1 MTALSN
7 FAHAHS
13 EMSEPVPENLRDC
26 DPIER
31 SSDIAAE
38 TAPYNPSDADCLLAA
53 AELLLP
59 SLEAGKS
66 LDALMIR
73 TAMEDAF
80 GASDGDGA
88 WVWKDAYEAV
98 EVAQVIMLTKY
109 GGALQRQAKT
119 PADLLTM
126 IEKLALLAPTQT
138 RRSEDSIKLQ
148 QFSTP
153 LPLALIAAQAAGLQA
168 GDTLLE
174 PSAGTG
180 MLAILGQM
188 AGTKLALNELA
199 DTRRELL
206 GLMFPKA
213 RLSGHDSGAIDDRL
227 DRELQPSVILMN
239 PPFSAAPHVG
249 GKFKAATSQHV
260 LSALAR
266 LSPGGRLVAITG
278 SNFNPTSKTFQK
290 TFERIADLGRVVFSA
305 PVAGKV
311 FARHGTTVETRLTV
325 IDKFGPEDDRDQVT
339 NPDVFVSICETA
351 SDLLNAV
358 LLHVPR
364 RLALGA
370 KAVLPVAAKVSA
382 LSLRDAARAQ
392 SRAIAEE
399 KARHPF
405 DNSET
410 DDLTYLPKPWSPA
423 SGKLSDAVYEGY
435 ALQAIDIPG
444 AAEHPTA
451 LVQSAAMASVAPPLP
466 HHRPTLPKV
475 LIDNGALSGPQLESI
490 IYAGDAHE
498 THLKGWFKP
507 SKLEGQLVA
516 AGEDD
521 DGAFRLRKGWFLG
534 DGTGCGKGRQV
545 AGIILDNWL
554 RGRKRGVWVSKSDK
568 LLEDAK
574 RDWMALGG
582 LESDIVPLAKFR
594 QGSEIRLNQGI
605 LFVTYATLR
614 SAERQHD
621 GEVKASRLQQVV
633 DWIGEGFDGV
643 IAFDEGHAM
652 ANAAGEKS
660 ANDSGRGDK
669 KASQQGIAGLALQNL
684 VPDARVLYV
693 SATGATVVSNLAYA
707 SRLGLW
713 GTGDFPF
720 ATRGEFVSSM
730 EAGGIAAM
738 EIISR
743 DLKALG
749 LYLARSLSYEGVEYD
764 MLVHELTP
772 PQVEIYDSY
781 AEAFQI
787 IHNNL
792 EKALEASGISTDE
805 GTLNSQAKSAAR
817 SAFESNKQR
826 FFNHLITAMKCPT
839 MIKSIQAD
847 LDAGHAAVVQVVST
861 SEALMERR
869 LADIPASEWHDL
881 QVDITPREYVLDY
894 LAHSFPTQLFE
905 PFTDENGDL
914 KSRPAMDEFGNPVIC
929 REAERRRD
937 ALIAHLGALAP
948 VQGALD
954 QIIWHFGTDIVA
966 EVTGRKRRIVRTN
979 ENRLKVENRPASSN
993 LGETRAFMDDDKR
1006 ILVFSDAGGTGRS
1019 YHADLGVKNQRL
1031 RVHYLL
1037 EPGWKADNAI
1047 QGLGRT
1053 NRTNQAQPP
1062 LFRPCA
1068 TNVKGEK
1075 RFLSTIARRLDT
1087 LGAITKG
1094 QRETGGQNMF
1104 RAEDNLESAYARA
1117 ALRQFFY
1124 KLRAGQ
1130 IDVCS
1135 YVRFQEMTGLTLDD
1149 ADGCMKENLPPIQQF
1164 LNRCLALTIEMQDAI
1179 FEAFGHFLEA
1189 IIDDARKAGTLDVGL
1204 ETLRAEKFEI
1214 IDRKA
1219 IYEDPA
1225 TGSTTTALTVE
1236 RTDRNHPLTLAKAKE
1251 FCSRSEKA
1259 TLCWNKASKRVAIM
1273 VSAPAF
1279 MDEDGVPILRVDL
1292 IRPMGSDLM
1301 EMTEYV
1307 KSNWVETNDARFE
1320 ALWAEEVDTVPEFS
1334 TSNITLISGLLLPIW
1349 DRLPADN
1356 MRIYRLETDTGE
1368 RALGRLVTQQQ
1379 MIDVYARLGLD
1390 CDITLSASEVLKS
1403 VMDQRNSLSL
1413 INGIQLRRS
1422 LVMGKPRLELS
1433 GVEASSLAEFKAM
1446 GCFTEMIQCK
1456 TRLFVPSGDTNVL
1469 ERLLAKHP
1477 VGHRKADASTN
1488 GNSANGALAASA

>member
-1 MTALSN
+1 MTAQPDKPRLPTQPDVQTFQSQ
-7 FAHAHS
+7 S
-13 EMSEPVPENLRDC
+13 
-26 DPIER
+26 
-31 SSDIAAE
+31 
-38 TAPYNPSDADCLLAA
+38 PSDAQCLKSA
-53 AELLLP
+53 AELLFP
-59 SLEAGKS
+59 HLEAGNA
-66 LDALMIR
+66 LDAKLIR
-73 TAMEDAF
+73 CAMEDAF
-80 GASDGDGA
+80 GASDTEGA
-88 WVWKDAYEAV
+88 WVWKDAYEAA
-98 EVAQVIMLTKY
+98 EIAQIMMLSRY
-109 GGALQRQAKT
+109 GALMQKQAPT
-119 PADLLTM
+119 SAAFLAM
-126 IEKLALLAPTQT
+126 IDKLARLAPTHT

-153 LPLALIAAQAAGLQA
+153 LPFAMIAAAAAGVTSQDLV
-168 GDTLLE
+168 LE

-180 MLAILGQM
+180 MLAIFAQL
-188 AGTKLALNELA
+188 AGSKLALNELGE
-199 DTRRELL
+199 TRLELL
-206 GLMFPKA
+206 QLMFPKCTVTSFDA
-213 RLSGHDSGAIDDRL
+213 ATIDDRL
-227 DRELQPSVILMN
+227 DRSIAPSVVLMN
-239 PPFSAAPHVG
+239 PPFSVTPNVSG
-249 GKFKAATSQHV
+249 RFKQATSQHV
-260 LSALAR
+260 LSSLSR
-266 LSPGGRLVAITG
+266 LQPGGRLVMITG
-278 SNFNPTSKTFQK
+278 SNFNPTTKGFQS
-290 TFERIADLGRVVFSA
+290 TFERIGDTARIVFSA
-305 PVAGKV
+305 PVSGKV
-311 FARHGTTVETRLTV
+311 FARHGTTIGTRLTI
-325 IDKFGPEDDRDQVT
+325 IDKLTEDQDRSPQSADAYLPV
-339 NPDVFVSICETA
+339 CETV
-351 SDLLNAV
+351 SELLEAV
-358 LLHVPR
+358 ELHCPKR
-364 RLALGA
+364 ALRDTLAPTLKA
-370 KAVLPVAAKVSA
+370 KPSILTI
-382 LSLRDAARAQ
+382 RDAARAE
-392 SRAIAEE
+392 SRAVAEE

-405 DNSET
+405 DALKPV
-410 DDLTYLPKPWSPA
+410 DLEFLPKTWSQPSA
-423 SGKLSDAVYEGY
+423 AMTDSVYEGY

-444 AAEHPTA
+444 SADHPTA

-466 HHRPTLPKV
+466 RHHPKLPQS
-475 LIDNGALSGPQLESI
+475 LIDDGVLSGPQLESV

-498 THLKGWFKP
+498 IHLKGWFKP
-507 SKLEGQLVA
+507 SELEGQLVA
-516 AGEDD
+516 ANSDDED
-521 DGAFRLRKGWFLG
+521 AFKLRKGWFLG

-545 AGIILDNWL
+545 AGIIMDNWFN
-554 RGRKRGVWVSKSDK
+554 GRNRSVWVSKSDK

-594 QGSEIRLNQGI
+594 QGSDIKLKQGI

-621 GEVKASRLQQVV
+621 GEIKASRLQQVV
-633 DWIGEGFDGV
+633 EWMGADFDGV

-669 KASQQGIAGLALQNL
+669 KASQQGLAGLALQNR

-720 ATRGEFVSSM
+720 KTRGEFVSSM

-781 AEAFQI
+781 ASAFQI
-787 IHNNL
+787 IHCNL
-792 EKALEASGISTDE
+792 EKALEASGITSED
-805 GTLNSQAKSAAR
+805 GTLNVQAKSAAR

-826 FFNHLITAMKCPT
+826 FFNHLITAMKCPSVL
-839 MIKSIQAD
+839 KSIQAN
-847 LDAGHAAVVQVVST
+847 LDAGHSAVIQIVST

-881 QVDITPREYVLDY
+881 QVDITPREYVMDY

-905 PFTDENGDL
+905 PFTDEDGNL
-914 KSRPAMDEFGNPVIC
+914 KSRPARDEMGNPIIC

-937 ALIAHLGALAP
+937 ELIEHLGALAP

-954 QIIWHFGTDIVA
+954 QVIWHFGTDLVA
-966 EVTGRKRRIVRTN
+966 EVTGRKRRIIRTS
-979 ENRLKVENRPASSN
+979 EARLKVENRPASSN

-1104 RAEDNLESAYARA
+1104 RAEDNLESSYARA

-1135 YVRFQEMTGLTLDD
+1135 YAKLQDMTGLTLDD

-1164 LNRCLALTIEMQDAI
+1164 LNRCLALTIDMQDAI

-1189 IIDDARKAGTLDVGL
+1189 IIDDARKTGTLDVGL
-1204 ETLRAEKFEI
+1204 ETLRAEKFSIVE
-1214 IDRKA
+1214 RKV
-1219 IYEDPA
+1219 IYEDTETRSKA
-1225 TGSTTTALTVE
+1225 TALTVE
-1236 RTDRNHPLTLAKAKE
+1236 RTDRNRPLTLDKAIQ
-1251 FCSRSEKA
+1251 FCRRAENAS
-1259 TLCWNKASKRVAIM
+1259 LYWNKASKRAAIL
-1273 VSAPAF
+1273 VQAPSF
-1279 MDEDGVPILRVDL
+1279 MDENGAPILRVEL
-1292 IRPMGSDLM
+1292 IRPMGAELM
-1301 EMTEYV
+1301 EMTELA
-1307 KSNWVETNDARFE
+1307 KSNWEETNDKRF
-1320 ALWAEEVDTVPEFS
+1320 AQLWSDEVNAVPEFT
-1334 TSNITLISGLLLPIW
+1334 TSKITLISGLLLPIW

-1356 MRIYRLETDTGE
+1356 MRIYRLETDTKE
-1368 RALGRLVTQQQ
+1368 RAIGRLVTQEQ
-1379 MIDVYARLGLD
+1379 MINVYSRLGLD
-1390 CDITLSASEVLKS
+1390 CDITLTTDEVIKT
-1403 VMDQRNSLSL
+1403 VMDRRSSLTL
-1413 INGIQLRRS
+1413 ISGIQLRRS
-1422 LVMGKPRLELS
+1422 LIMGQPRLELV
-1433 GVEASSLAEFKAM
+1433 GFEASSLTDFKAM
-1446 GCFTEMIQCK
+1446 GCFTEMIQWK
-1456 TRLFVPSGDTNVL
+1456 TRLFVPLNAPDIL
-1469 ERLLAKHP
+1469 DALLAKHP
-1477 VGHRKADASTN
+1477 I
-1488 GNSANGALAASA
+1488 GNRANDSASAKAVA

>member
-1 MTALSN
+1 MTAFPQPLPSPDD
-7 FAHAHS
+7 S
-13 EMSEPVPENLRDC
+13 
-26 DPIER
+26 DPNPG
-31 SSDIAAE
+31 IA
-38 TAPYNPSDADCLLAA
+38 TPSHRGSDAVCLHSA

-59 SLEAGKS
+59 HLEKGQA
-66 LDALMIR
+66 LDAVVIR
-73 TAMEDAF
+73 SAMEDAF

-98 EVAQVIMLTKY
+98 EIAQIMMLARY
-109 GGALQRQAKT
+109 GPLMQRQAKT
-119 PADLLTM
+119 PEAFLAM
-126 IEKLALLAPTQT
+126 IERLAQLAPTQT
-138 RRSEDSIKLQ
+138 RRSEDSVKLQ

-153 LPLALIAAQAAGLQA
+153 LPLAAIAAHVGVLSCE
-168 GDTLLE
+168 DTMLE

-180 MLAILGQM
+180 MLAIFGHM
-188 AGTKLALNELA
+188 ARARLALNEMA
-199 DTRRELL
+199 DTRRDLL
-206 GLMFPKA
+206 SRMFPEA
-213 RLSGHDSGAIDDRL
+213 MVSGHDAGAIDDRL
-227 DRELQPSVILMN
+227 DRDIEPSVILMN

-249 GKFKAATSQHV
+249 GTFKAATVQHV

-266 LSPGGRLVAITG
+266 LAPGGRLVAITG
-278 SNFNPTSKTFQK
+278 ANFNPSSKSYQRTFG
-290 TFERIADLGRVVFSA
+290 RIAELGQIVFSA
-305 PVAGKV
+305 PIAGKV
-311 FARHGTTVETRLTV
+311 FARHGTTVDTRLTV
-325 IDKFGPEDDRDQVT
+325 IDKHSSDDVR
-339 NPDVFVSICETA
+339 VSGIDPHSFLPICETA
-351 SDLLNAV
+351 GDLLDAV
-358 LLHVPR
+358 QRHCLPRDAAEASVPVPAPSR
-364 RLALGA
+364 SVLAI
-370 KAVLPVAAKVSA
+370 
-382 LSLRDAARAQ
+382 RDAARSQ
-392 SRAIAEE
+392 SRAIAAE

-405 DNSET
+405 DTAEAVAL
-410 DDLTYLPKPWSPA
+410 DYEPKDS
-423 SGKLSDAVYEGY
+423 STGDQKMSDTVYEAY
-435 ALQAIDIPG
+435 RLQAIEIPG

-466 HHRPTLPKV
+466 HHRPKLPKALV
-475 LIDNGALSGPQLESI
+475 EDGVLSGPQLESV

-507 SKLEGQLVA
+507 SELEGQLVA

-554 RGRKRGVWVSKSDK
+554 RGRKRAVWVSKSDK

-594 QGSEIRLNQGI
+594 QGVDIKLNQGI

-621 GEVKASRLQQVV
+621 GQVKASRLSQVV
-633 DWIGEGFDGV
+633 EWLGAGFDGV

-660 ANDSGRGDK
+660 DRGDK

-720 ATRGEFVSSM
+720 ATRGEFVASM

-738 EIISR
+738 EVISR

-772 PQVEIYDSY
+772 AQVEIYDSY
-781 AEAFQI
+781 AEAFQV

-792 EKALEASGISTDE
+792 EKALEATGISTDE
-805 GTLNSQAKSAAR
+805 GTLNPQAKSAAR

-839 MIKSIQAD
+839 MIKSIQVD

-869 LADIPASEWHDL
+869 LAEIPASEWHDL
-881 QVDITPREYVLDY
+881 QVDITPREYVMDY

-905 PFTDENGDL
+905 PYTDDNGDL
-914 KSRPAMDEFGNPVIC
+914 KSRPAMDEHGNPIIC

-937 ALIAHLGALAP
+937 ALMEHLGALAP

-966 EVTGRKRRIVRTN
+966 EVTGRKRRIVRTP
-979 ENRLKVENRPASSN
+979 EDRLKVENRPASSN
-993 LGETRAFMDDDKR
+993 LSETSAFMDDDKR

-1019 YHADLGVKNQRL
+1019 YHADLGAKNQRL
-1031 RVHYLL
+1031 RAHYLL

-1130 IDVCS
+1130 IEVCS
-1135 YVRFQEMTGLTLDD
+1135 YERFRDMTGLTLDD
-1149 ADGCMKENLPPIQQF
+1149 ADGSMKENLPPIQQF

-1179 FEAFGHFLEA
+1179 FEAFGQFLEA
-1189 IIDDARKAGTLDVGL
+1189 IIEDARKAGTLDGGL

-1214 IDRKA
+1214 IKRKA

-1225 TGSTTTALTVE
+1225 TGSSTTALTVE
-1236 RTDRNHPLTLAKAKE
+1236 RTDRNRPLTLEKAKA
-1251 FCSRSEKA
+1251 FCARSEKA
-1259 TLCWNKASKRVAIM
+1259 TLCWNTSSKRAAIM
-1273 VSAPAF
+1273 VPAPAF

-1292 IRPMGSDLM
+1292 IRPTGSDLM
-1301 EMTEYV
+1301 EMTDYM
-1307 KSNWVETNDARFE
+1307 KSNWEETDDARFE
-1320 ALWAEEVDTVPEFS
+1320 TMWAEEVAAVPEFTTS
-1334 TSNITLISGLLLPIW
+1334 TITLINGLLLPIW
-1349 DRLPADN
+1349 DRLPAEN
-1356 MRIYRLETDTGE
+1356 MRIYRLETDSGE
-1368 RALGRLVTQQQ
+1368 RAIGRLVTQQQ
-1379 MIDVYARLGLD
+1379 MINVYARLGLD
-1390 CDITLSASEVLKS
+1390 CDITLSAEDVARS

-1413 INGIQLRRS
+1413 ISGYQLRRS
-1422 LVMGKPRLELS
+1422 LVMGKPRLELI
-1433 GVEASSLAEFKAM
+1433 GAEPNTLAAFKAM
-1446 GCFTEMIQCK
+1446 GCFTEMIQWK
-1456 TRLFVPSGDTNVL
+1456 TRLFIPLGNIETL
-1469 ERLLAKHP
+1469 ERVLAKHP
-1477 VGHRKADASTN
+1477 VGHRTDTETVKGHAQRVTA
-1488 GNSANGALAASA
+1488 